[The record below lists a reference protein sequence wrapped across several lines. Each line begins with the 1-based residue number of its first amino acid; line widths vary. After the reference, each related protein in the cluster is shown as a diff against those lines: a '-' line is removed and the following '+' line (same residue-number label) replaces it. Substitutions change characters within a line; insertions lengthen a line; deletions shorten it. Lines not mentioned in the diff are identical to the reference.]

1 MVCSTAGLTMSVT
14 GFGKTPRKISSA
26 TSGATTTSSRTRRSG
41 IPFTSAFTGPVIV
54 RW

>member
-1 MVCSTAGLTMSVT
+1 MVCSTAGLTMSVR
-14 GFGKTPRKISSA
+14 GFGKTPRKISNA

-41 IPFTSAFTGPVIV
+41 MADTSGFTGPVIV